1 MAYRLGERFGIGRP
15 VVAAHRGFSARYPEN
30 TLLAFEKAAQ
40 LGVDMVELDIAISA
54 DGVPMLYHDDA
65 LEAKSSPLAGGIRNH
80 TREQLRQVRIG
91 AKLGME
97 DAPLATLEEF
107 CDLYARYPQIAVNV
121 DLKPGC
127 GVDVTIDPVLRIL
140 EAQGFLERC
149 IFNSLDG
156 EITRYLHDHTDFIT
170 VGPPTGF
177 PGNVNHIPGADGTYG
192 HAGRRLHARQRPD
205 PGERGLLA
213 LHRENP
219 RHRARHRRAHRQTR
233 AGLRRSHRALRRPP
247 PHAETAGRI

>member
-127 GVDVTIDPVLRIL
+127 GVDVTIAPVLRIL

-170 VGPPTGF
+170 VGRRRASPATSTTSR
-177 PGNVNHIPGADGTYG
+177 ADGTY
-192 HAGRRLHARQRPD
+192 ATLDAVCMPVND
-205 PGERGLLA
+205 LT
-213 LHRENP
+213 RENADTRAPSGKSSSP
-219 RHRARHRRAHRQTR
+219 RPSPTSARQTR